1 MIQNIILTISKN
13 IKKLEITKT
22 LLLENDIFA

>member
-1 MIQNIILTISKN
+1 MIQNIIFTISKN